1 MYSLNSSGPGLEK
14 VVHTRRI
21 SCLSGWPREFG
32 ALNTSPHSWIFTSV
46 SVASSLRSYLFTS
59 ATVRIGVPIAPK
71 YGTKPTRY
79 VTLHFRDQRSA
90 ASLRHRHRAE
100 ITSLCVNRSPIR
112 YDFCASERA
121 IQYSANIA
129 YTVTTCTPRA
139 PILQQLTVEPLYDS
153 HFLWDRDGLHG
164 RLKKRGEKKPK
175 ISLPFALLPHPSHST
190 PATQWPF

>member
-1 MYSLNSSGPGLEK
+1 MNSNGLGLQQ
-14 VVHTRRI
+14 VVYTRRTP
-21 SCLSGWPREFG
+21 CLSGWQREFG

-46 SVASSLRSYLFTS
+46 SVSSSLRSYLFTS
-59 ATVRIGVPIAPK
+59 ATVRIGVHIALK

-79 VTLHFRDQRSA
+79 VTLHFRDQRGA

-100 ITSLCVNRSPIR
+100 ITSLCVNGSPIR
-112 YDFCASERA
+112 YEFCASEKA

-153 HFLWDRDGLHG
+153 HFLLDKGGLRG
-164 RLKKRGEKKPK
+164 RFKKRGEKKPR
-175 ISLPFALLPHPSHST
+175 ISLPCAPLPHPPHST